1 MGLMDTLALLV
12 NLCTSIQESLSHL
25 TEILE
30 RQVLFN
36 KSMIDLAG
44 IDAIALEKNV
54 KLLSEYAQEIDF
66 IISKLTELSGNI
78 RVLFW
83 LIISVACVILTVV
96 LYLIFKIVY
105 ENRQKIFDLFERK
118 SKNVKSE

>member
-44 IDAIALEKNV
+44 VDVIALEKNV

-83 LIISVACVILTVV
+83 LIISVACVILAVV

-118 SKNVKSE
+118 SKNVES